1 MPWPGSRG
9 YLELS
14 DDAGSPLIAGV
25 THVTDTS
32 CGPAAGT
39 SCGFPLTLR
48 AALHL
53 LSHSVDLCDRRLPL
67 LDFEQW
73 P

>member
-1 MPWPGSRG
+1 MPWPGPRG

-14 DDAGSPLIAGV
+14 DDAGSPFIAGV

-53 LSHSVDLCDRRLPL
+53 GAERTPGDVSCPTEDCEERER
-67 LDFEQW
+67 
-73 P
+73 